1 MNHNQLIPL
10 ATASLLFAIARPAMA
25 ATSGATLVQSI
36 GYVGPALM
44 IFGVGIIAAESL
56 SLARGIDPTKGEA
69 QKIFFD
75 FLLKSSKGAQAG
87 KLLFGAG
94 LVACCLNLIF

>member
-1 MNHNQLIPL
+1 MKHHIPL
-10 ATASLLFAIARPAMA
+10 ATASAFVAIARPAMA
-25 ATSGATLVQSI
+25 STSGATLVQSI

-44 IFGVGIIAAESL
+44 VFGVGIIAVESL
-56 SLARGIDPTKGEA
+56 SLARGIDPRKGEA

-75 FLLKSSKGAQAG
+75 FLLKTSTGAQAG

>member
-1 MNHNQLIPL
+1 M
-10 ATASLLFAIARPAMA
+10 AS
-25 ATSGATLVQSI
+25 TSGATLVQSI
-36 GYVGPALM
+36 GYLGPALM
-44 IFGVGIIAAESL
+44 IFGVGIIAVESL
-56 SLARGIDPTKGEA
+56 SLARGIDPRKGEA

-94 LVACCLNLIF
+94 LVACCLNLIFQ